1 MPINFGGENGY
12 GNPYI
17 SQSPIRINDIVLIG
31 FINNDI
37 KSPIV
42 ISRYLPNEDSSKVAL
57 PSMENE
63 MVDNNSNYQSTNRF
77 LQIFPDQTIN
87 AHDGNSRQEITLSG
101 RSFIGI
107 EPGYPQHGNI
117 LSDEDSG
124 TSYSRLNNVYHHNGE
139 LIEPTQLY
147 APTVLFKHQ
156 GITTNKNAG
165 SDEYDKHHLNYYI
178 RNDGLTRKSIQ
189 QSDQNW
195 LMYDQWNPSAGTYS
209 LRRQNNSK
217 DFNNDDAYYG
227 EIK

>member
-101 RSFIGI
+101 KSFIGI

-124 TSYSRLNNVYHHNGE
+124 TSYSRLNNVYHHNGT

-147 APTVLFKHQ
+147 APTILFKHQ
-156 GITTNKNAG
+156 GITTNKKAG
-165 SDEYDKHHLNYYI
+165 SDEYDHHHLNYYI

-189 QSDQNW
+189 QSDKKMVNV
-195 LMYDQWNPSAGTYS
+195 
-209 LRRQNNSK
+209 
-217 DFNNDDAYYG
+217 
-227 EIK
+227 